1 MNADAAGTA
10 AHPRAAEQ
18 RAAALCSYRERGVGV
33 LRGLLPATP
42 VQALVEESERL
53 WRRFEPEGAA
63 NVRIG
68 IRTDAAGLVTLNGL
82 DPVSDVSG
90 VFAGVS
96 ADPNLV
102 SLAEAGLGTDVTTM
116 KDKLIYKGPRTPGF
130 GLHRDGD
137 YNTPKTGVPGHEV
150 LTICIA
156 LDAVTRAKGP
166 IEFFPDL
173 RHRPTPSP
181 PGEPR
186 DVDESATR
194 GLEPVRPDLAPGDAL
209 LFDSL
214 VPHCSDTNTSDAS
227 RRVFMVTYVPARYA
241 NARERYYAARIR
253 EQSAARRELL
263 SR

>member
-1 MNADAAGTA
+1 MNANAAGSP
-10 AHPRAAEQ
+10 AHPCAAEP
-18 RAAALCSYRERGVGV
+18 RAAALRGYRERGIGV
-33 LRGLLPATP
+33 LRGLLPATR
-42 VQALVEESERL
+42 VQALAEESERL
-53 WRRFEPEGAA
+53 WRRFEREGAA
-63 NVRIG
+63 NVRIS

-82 DPVSDVSG
+82 DPVSDVSD
-90 VFAGVS
+90 VFAAVNT
-96 ADPNLV
+96 DPSLV

-116 KDKLIYKGPRTPGF
+116 KDKLIYKPPRAPGF

-137 YNTPKTGVPGHEV
+137 YNTPKTGVPGYEV
-150 LTICIA
+150 MTICIA
-156 LDAVTRAKGP
+156 LDAVPRDKGP

-173 RHRPTPSP
+173 RHRATPSP

-194 GLEPVRPDLAPGDAL
+194 GLEPMRPELAPGDAL

-214 VPHCSDTNTSDAS
+214 VPHRSDANTSDGS

-241 NARERYYAARIR
+241 IARERYYEARTR

-263 SR
+263 PR